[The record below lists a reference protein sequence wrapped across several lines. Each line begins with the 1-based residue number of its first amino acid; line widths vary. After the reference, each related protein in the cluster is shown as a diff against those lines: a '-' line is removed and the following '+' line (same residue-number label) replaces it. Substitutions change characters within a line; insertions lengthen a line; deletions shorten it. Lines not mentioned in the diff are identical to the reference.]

1 MSVYTESFE
10 GREGS
15 GSNPSDIDIQQMMVE
30 KAHELFKICD
40 TEEKGFV
47 TKRDMQRLQAEL
59 PLSPDQLE
67 SVFDSLDDDGNGYL
81 TLEEFT
87 DGFGSCFGFKPSTD
101 TQEEGHE
108 ETDTFEQDQ
117 DHVEEELNF
126 KAMME
131 NLGATSMF
139 DDESTI
145 KALWCRLRKDDP
157 EMSSNFEE
165 FLYKISGEIRKSK
178 VDFDTL
184 ESALKSKSSAHD
196 EEVRKLYEEMEFQ
209 IKHEKERV
217 LAEEKA
223 KERQLRE
230 AMEADLYEKDRQLQE
245 LMAKHQE
252 MEERMKRLN
261 TTETETKLE
270 NEKLAREKEDLEES
284 LYHSQ
289 RNLEESRSYINQI
302 RQQQKDDKRERAR
315 AALKLSEGI
324 AIERESLVKQLD
336 LLRNVNKKLRDD
348 KDEADTS
355 LMRPIPVRRV
365 QERESWKDRDQ
376 SLENIS
382 LQAEFQSCLPS
393 LSPSRK
399 M

>member
-1 MSVYTESFE
+1 MEPDP
-10 GREGS
+10 
-15 GSNPSDIDIQQMMVE
+15 SNSEVDLQKLMIE
-30 KAHELFKICD
+30 KANELFKICD
-40 TEEKGFV
+40 VEEKGFV
-47 TKRDMQRLQAEL
+47 TKRDMQRLQDEL

-67 SVFDSLDDDGNGYL
+67 AVFDSLDDDGNGYL

-87 DGFGSCFGFKPSTD
+87 YGFGSCFGLKGPAD
-101 TQEEGHE
+101 TQEEGQE
-108 ETDTFEQDQ
+108 DKDTFE
-117 DHVEEELNF
+117 DHDPVEEEQNF
-126 KAMME
+126 KSMMD
-131 NLGATSMF
+131 NMGASSLF

-145 KALWCRLRKDDP
+145 KGLWCRLRRDDP
-157 EMSSNFEE
+157 EMSSNFED
-165 FLYKISGEIRKSK
+165 FLYKISNEIRRSK

-184 ESALKSKSSAHD
+184 ESALKSKSTAHD
-196 EEVRKLYEEMEFQ
+196 EEVRKLYEEMEYQ
-209 IKHEKERV
+209 IKQEKERV
-217 LAEEKA
+217 LAEERA
-223 KERQLRE
+223 KERQLKE
-230 AMEADLYEKDRQLQE
+230 AMEADLYEKDKQLQE
-245 LMAKHQE
+245 LMSKHQE
-252 MEERMKRLN
+252 MEEHMKKLN
-261 TTETETKLE
+261 AAETETKME
-270 NEKLAREKEDLEES
+270 NEKLAREKEQLEES
-284 LYHSQ
+284 LFQSQ

-355 LMRPIPVRRV
+355 FMRTTPNKRA

-382 LQAEFQSCLPS
+382 LQAEFQNCLPPQN
-393 LSPSRK
+393 PSRK